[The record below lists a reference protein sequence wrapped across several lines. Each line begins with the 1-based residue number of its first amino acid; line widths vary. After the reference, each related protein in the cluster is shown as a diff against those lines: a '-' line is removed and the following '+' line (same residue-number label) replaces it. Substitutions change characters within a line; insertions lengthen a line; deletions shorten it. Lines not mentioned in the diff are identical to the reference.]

1 MGGGFGVGKVETES
15 VGSVAL
21 TVIETDG
28 IVPELVGS
36 SIMKVPVGGTGSSR
50 LIVPPGSSLVGS
62 SRLMVPEGSSLVG
75 SSRLMVP
82 EGSSLVGSSRVI
94 VPVGG
99 IGSSRVMVP
108 DTSGVPGVGSPGATG
123 SAGAALVAAAKA
135 TIDKMVEILILVNNK
150 AIVILL

>member
-1 MGGGFGVGKVETES
+1 MGGGLGVGKLETES

-36 SIMKVPVGGTGSSR
+36 SIV
-50 LIVPPGSSLVGS
+50 
-62 SRLMVPEGSSLVG
+62 
-75 SSRLMVP
+75 MVP

-108 DTSGVPGVGSPGATG
+108 DTSGAPGVGSPGATG

>member
-50 LIVPPGSSLVGS
+50 LIVPP
-62 SRLMVPEGSSLVG
+62 GSSLVG

>member
-1 MGGGFGVGKVETES
+1 MGGGLGVGKLETES

-36 SIMKVPVGGTGSSR
+36 SIV
-50 LIVPPGSSLVGS
+50 
-62 SRLMVPEGSSLVG
+62 
-75 SSRLMVP
+75 MVP

-108 DTSGVPGVGSPGATG
+108 EGSSLVGSSRVIVPVGGIGSSRVMVPETSGAPGVGSPGATG